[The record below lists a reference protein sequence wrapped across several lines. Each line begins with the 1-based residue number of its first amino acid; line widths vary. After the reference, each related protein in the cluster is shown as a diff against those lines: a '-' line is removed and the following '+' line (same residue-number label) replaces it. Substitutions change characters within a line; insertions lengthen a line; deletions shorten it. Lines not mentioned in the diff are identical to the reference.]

1 VLTTRVVQTTNT
13 RQDFLP
19 KRFITDGG
27 VLKRIKQTKQTIV
40 SRNSDKDTNISTLI
54 KLIKNK
60 KYKDADRFISDNK
73 ININSHDSGE
83 NTPLTDAAYRGDE
96 KAIEYLLEKK
106 GINPHASCDC
116 PFHKTAL
123 HYAVERGHHNIV
135 RILLKEKVNPNVLDS
150 RNYSALDIAKD
161 DEMINLLIS
170 NNGLKG
176 KDVPKTQRQALNL
189 PRTDCQHRLK

>member
-1 VLTTRVVQTTNT
+1 MIRCHISCFFRSNLFGKPFSVLTTRVVQTTNT

-83 NTPLTDAAYRGDE
+83 NTPLTDALRVSSKGARPLTVE
-96 KAIEYLLEKK
+96 MKK
-106 GINPHASCDC
+106 PS
-116 PFHKTAL
+116 
-123 HYAVERGHHNIV
+123 NI
-135 RILLKEKVNPNVLDS
+135 
-150 RNYSALDIAKD
+150 Y
-161 DEMINLLIS
+161 
-170 NNGLKG
+170 
-176 KDVPKTQRQALNL
+176 
-189 PRTDCQHRLK
+189 